1 MSAMKIL
8 GVIGSIFVFLGVL
21 INFLTTFYLTD
32 DFIVLCMYISL
43 LVFFIVGIILV
54 TISTSMLSKQYGY
67 SGIFNHYLTF
77 GIVWVI
83 AIIIPLISPF
93 LFTGLTVDTAI
104 WVIFI
109 VGLIV
114 RCMYA
119 AAAEFLSRSFNAIS
133 SYSKVGIFKISGN
146 LYVSGALLI
155 IVLYIVASFLNAVY
169 LPLIGAI
176 FLLVASILQFVAF
189 GLLPKEGVRV

>member
-1 MSAMKIL
+1 MSAVKIL
-8 GVIGSIFVFLGVL
+8 GVIGSVFVFLGVL
-21 INFLTTFYLTD
+21 INFLTTFYLND
-32 DFIVLCMYISL
+32 NFIVLCMYISL

-54 TISTSMLSKQYGY
+54 TISTSLLSKQYGY
-67 SGIFNHYLTF
+67 SAIFNHYLTF
-77 GIVWVI
+77 GIIWII

-93 LFTGLTVDTAI
+93 LLTGLVGDAAL
-104 WVIFI
+104 WALFI

-119 AAAEFLSRSFNAIS
+119 ASSEFLSRSFNAIS

-146 LYVSGALLI
+146 LYVAGTILI
-155 IVLYIVASFLNAVY
+155 VVLYIVASFLNAVY

-189 GLLPKEGVRV
+189 GLLPKEGVKV